1 MNDCVIFER
10 KSKSEN
16 LMKGIIH
23 NVFCVIQLKFTC
35 RCRSFDVVTQIYSVS
50 ARIFFR
56 GYT

>member
-16 LMKGIIH
+16 LVKGIIH

-35 RCRSFDVVTQIYSVS
+35 RCRSDFLGLELEGQMK
-50 ARIFFR
+50 F
-56 GYT
+56 